1 MIGDTP
7 MTDQSTGDIPEKD
20 HCASDTP
27 SGTGDV
33 FTSEVP
39 LGMTLESIVD
49 LTGEMEHLNE
59 LVMLHVE
66 RSGGFTCTASYF
78 TIVTPI
84 LDMLEV
90 EIRFRYRQG
99 ISRDDIK
106 LIIQDWIDK
115 EIAEL
120 KHGT

>member
-1 MIGDTP
+1 

-20 HCASDTP
+20 CCAADGAADDRSTF
-27 SGTGDV
+27 S
-33 FTSEVP
+33 SEMP
-39 LGMTLESIVD
+39 AGMTLESIVD

-99 ISRDDIK
+99 MSKDEIK
-106 LIIQDWIDK
+106 LIVQDWIDE
-115 EIAEL
+115 EIAGI
-120 KHGT
+120 KKGA

>member
-1 MIGDTP
+1 MA
-7 MTDQSTGDIPEKD
+7 DQNTEDRSKSDI
-20 HCASDTP
+20 ASSDLP
-27 SGTGDV
+27 VGTGDL

-39 LGMTLESIVD
+39 VGMTLESIVD

-66 RSGGFTCTASYF
+66 RSGGFSCTASYF

-90 EIRFRYRQG
+90 EIRFRYRKG
-99 ISRDDIK
+99 MTRDQVK
-106 LIIQDWIDK
+106 LVVQDWIDK
-115 EIAEL
+115 EIAGL
-120 KHGT
+120 KHGA